1 MRPCLRVVLDK
12 RKPTAQ
18 LDGGSELAVPLK
30 CGADRRG
37 TLIVDGKHRQSME
50 AYATADKLAIV
61 LPRAFGV
68 AGGWSVL
75 RENVN
80 LAMDGVPEQIGQ
92 T

>member
-1 MRPCLRVVLDK
+1 
-12 RKPTAQ
+12 
-18 LDGGSELAVPLK
+18 
-30 CGADRRG
+30 
-37 TLIVDGKHRQSME
+37 ME

-92 T
+92 R